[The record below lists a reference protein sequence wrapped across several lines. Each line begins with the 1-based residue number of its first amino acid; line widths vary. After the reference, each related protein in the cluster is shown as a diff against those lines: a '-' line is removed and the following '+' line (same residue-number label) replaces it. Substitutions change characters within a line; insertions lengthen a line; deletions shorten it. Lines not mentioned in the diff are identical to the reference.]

1 LSYSNLAET
10 IFDYALSE
18 AKRTESETVNRVHLV
33 AALRK
38 WNISKFDEKF
48 PDSADRITTAIA
60 SIESQGARPT
70 EPDSET
76 HAILLEI
83 SGVDDAWEAAEKL
96 LQSDVLSDNAPA
108 VVRQNAPSSS
118 GVVKKQVSEEDPK
131 KWSIDITSEL
141 QNEIAL
147 LLEMP
152 EEDVRKKLASDI
164 YVIAHRVLESSPD
177 VDMSALTAAS
187 DIEPME
193 VAAETGRSDVLEKLL
208 QVGSAQ
214 ADSAAKQYALG
225 LVSVA
230 SFAASMD
237 DHVTEEE
244 IDVIDS
250 LRIEL
255 RHELEKLSHHSESDY
270 LTTFDE
276 RFAGVVGLESVKKEL
291 RQRID
296 YFRVGQIRKARGLS
310 TAGHSMHMAFL
321 GNPGTGKTTVARLFA
336 TVLKEM
342 NFLDSDTLVEVD
354 RSGLVGEYV
363 GHTEKK
369 TNDVVDSALGGVL
382 FIDEAYSLVDDNLG
396 GKSFG
401 DLAIDV
407 LVKRMEDDRDKLM
420 VVVAG
425 YEEPMQNFI
434 ESNEGLKSRIP
445 LKLYF
450 EDYTPDQLV
459 EVVER
464 FAAKD
469 GFKMDS
475 MCIKKF
481 HDAAISISQ
490 SEIKGNG
497 RDMRNVYEKT
507 VRNQSSRVAEIG
519 ELATS
524 KELTTLMA
532 EDVAEV
538 ELPKNNKKQIGFR

>member
-48 PDSADRITTAIA
+48 PDSADRITAAIA

-83 SGVDDAWEAAEKL
+83 SDVDDAWDAAEKL
-96 LQSDVLSDNAPA
+96 LQSNILPEDNPA
-108 VVRQNAPSSS
+108 IVRQNGPSTS
-118 GVVKKQVSEEDPK
+118 VTVKHQSTEEYSAT
-131 KWSIDITSEL
+131 WSIDITTEL
-141 QNEIAL
+141 QNEIVPL
-147 LLEMP
+147 VEMS
-152 EEDVRKKLASDI
+152 EAELSEKLASDI
-164 YVIAHRVLESSPD
+164 YVIAQKVLGSSHD
-177 VDMSALTAAS
+177 VDLSVLAAAS
-187 DIEPME
+187 DIGPIK
-193 VAAETGRSDVLEKLL
+193 VSAETERSDVLEKLL
-208 QVGSAQ
+208 KVGSPQ
-214 ADSAAKQYALG
+214 ADSVAKRYALG

-237 DHVTEEE
+237 DQVTEEE

-255 RHELEKLSHHSESDY
+255 RNELEKFSVHSESDY
-270 LTTFDE
+270 LTTFDNQ
-276 RFAGVVGLESVKKEL
+276 FADVVGLESVKKEL

-310 TAGHSMHMAFL
+310 TASHSMHMAFL

-342 NFLDSDTLVEVD
+342 NFLESDKLVEVD

-382 FIDEAYSLVDDNLG
+382 FIDEAYSLVDDNLS

-425 YEEPMQNFI
+425 YEEPMNDFI

-450 EDYTPDQLV
+450 EDYTPEQLV

-464 FAAKD
+464 FAVKD

-475 MCIKKF
+475 RCMKKF
-481 HDAAISISQ
+481 HEVAISVSQ
-490 SEIKGNG
+490 SDIKGNG

-519 ELATS
+519 DLATS
-524 KELTTLMA
+524 KELTTLTA
-532 EDVAEV
+532 DDVPEV
-538 ELPKNNKKQIGFR
+538 ELPKNNQKQIGFR

>member
-1 LSYSNLAET
+1 LSYSNLAAT

-18 AKRTESETVNRVHLV
+18 AKRTESEVVNRVHLI

-38 WNISKFDEKF
+38 WNVSKFDERF
-48 PDSADRITTAIA
+48 PGSIDRITAAVA
-60 SIESQGARPT
+60 SIASQGARPT
-70 EPDSET
+70 QADSET
-76 HAILLEI
+76 HAMLLEI
-83 SGVDDAWEAAEKL
+83 SRMDDAWDVAEKI
-96 LQSDVLSDNAPA
+96 LQSNILSENTPA
-108 VVRQNAPSSS
+108 MVRQNAPAPTSAA
-118 GVVKKQVSEEDPK
+118 KRQDPAGESQ
-131 KWSIDITSEL
+131 KWSIDITTEL
-141 QNEIAL
+141 QNEIAMVL
-147 LLEMP
+147 QLP
-152 EEDVRKKLASDI
+152 DADVRRRLASDI
-164 YVIAHRVLESSPD
+164 YVIAQRVLNNSHD
-177 VDMSALTAAS
+177 VDMAALTSAS
-187 DIEPME
+187 DIEPIE
-193 VAAETGRSDVLEKLL
+193 APLGTERSDVLKKLL
-208 QVGSAQ
+208 KVGSAQ
-214 ADSAAKQYALG
+214 ADSVAKRYALG

-244 IDVIDS
+244 IEVIDS

-255 RHELEKLSHHSESDY
+255 RSELEKFAMYSESDY
-270 LTTFDE
+270 LTTFDNQ
-276 RFAGVVGLESVKKEL
+276 FAGVVGLESVKKEL

-342 NFLDSDTLVEVD
+342 SFLESDKLIEVD

-382 FIDEAYSLVDDNLG
+382 FIDEAYSLVDEGVN

-425 YEEPMQNFI
+425 YEEPMKNFI

-445 LKLYF
+445 LKLHF
-450 EDYTPDQLV
+450 EDYTPEQLV

-464 FAAKD
+464 FVAND
-469 GFKMDS
+469 GFKMDPN
-475 MCIKKF
+475 CTKKF
-481 HDAAISISQ
+481 HEAAVIISQ
-490 SEIKGNG
+490 SDVKGNG

-507 VRNQSSRVAEIG
+507 VRNQSSRLAEIG
-519 ELATS
+519 DLATS
-524 KELTTLMA
+524 KELTTLTA
-532 EDVAEV
+532 EDVPEV
-538 ELPKNNKKQIGFR
+538 ELPKNNRKQIGFR

>member
-1 LSYSNLAET
+1 MSYSNLAET

-48 PDSADRITTAIA
+48 PDSADRITAAIA

-83 SGVDDAWEAAEKL
+83 SDVDDAWDAAEKL
-96 LQSDVLSDNAPA
+96 LQSNILPEDNPA
-108 VVRQNAPSSS
+108 IVRQNGPSTS
-118 GVVKKQVSEEDPK
+118 VTVKHQSTEEYSAT
-131 KWSIDITSEL
+131 WSIDITTEL
-141 QNEIAL
+141 QNEIVPL
-147 LLEMP
+147 VEMS
-152 EEDVRKKLASDI
+152 EAELSEKLASDI
-164 YVIAHRVLESSPD
+164 YVIAQKVLGSSHD
-177 VDMSALTAAS
+177 VDLSVLAAAS
-187 DIEPME
+187 DIGPIK
-193 VAAETGRSDVLEKLL
+193 VSAETERSDVLEKLL
-208 QVGSAQ
+208 KVGSPQ
-214 ADSAAKQYALG
+214 ADSVAKRYALG

-237 DHVTEEE
+237 DQVTEEE

-255 RHELEKLSHHSESDY
+255 RNELEKFSVHSESDY
-270 LTTFDE
+270 LTTFDNQ
-276 RFAGVVGLESVKKEL
+276 FADVVGLESVKKEL

-310 TAGHSMHMAFL
+310 TASHSMHMAFL

-342 NFLDSDTLVEVD
+342 NFLESDKLVEVD

-382 FIDEAYSLVDDNLG
+382 FIDEAYSLVDDNLS

-425 YEEPMQNFI
+425 YEEPMNDFI

-450 EDYTPDQLV
+450 EDYTPEQLV

-464 FAAKD
+464 FAVKD

-475 MCIKKF
+475 RCMKKF
-481 HDAAISISQ
+481 HEVAISVSQ
-490 SEIKGNG
+490 SDIKGNG

-519 ELATS
+519 DLATS
-524 KELTTLMA
+524 KELTTLTA
-532 EDVAEV
+532 DDVPEV
-538 ELPKNNKKQIGFR
+538 ELPKNNQKQIGFR